1 MVMSNQNN
9 EIYDIIQREIY
20 KILHRK
26 EIACSYGEILVEEY
40 EKYEEICLEILAEF
54 YEED

>member
-1 MVMSNQNN
+1 MSNQNN

-26 EIACSYGEILVEEY
+26 EIACSYGEIPVEEY
-40 EKYEEICLEILAEF
+40 EKYEEICLDILSEF